1 MACNLRDD
9 LINQNVYFYFG
20 SLQNLLG
27 QFDNLP
33 LGEEVDA
40 LKFQK
45 SLFLKNGS
53 NWMKSSLQ
61 YLSIKT
67 SMMDPLKPF
76 PELDIAKWN

>member
-76 PELDIAKWN
+76 PVLDIAKWN

>member
-53 NWMKSSLQ
+53 N
-61 YLSIKT
+61 
-67 SMMDPLKPF
+67 
-76 PELDIAKWN
+76 

>member
-53 NWMKSSLQ
+53 IWMKSSLQ